1 MENVRNNEKARSASI
16 GTFIIC
22 VAASVILG
30 VAAQWL
36 GGMFSGYGDL
46 VISQVTPSV
55 IVNIIFWSISYFL
68 MGWALYLTMANRTV
82 ELQGL
87 KTTAIVIW
95 LGQFLFS
102 LAFPFILFYGNVY
115 TFAFIWSAI
124 LVAMITAYV
133 IMNLW
138 LSVPAS
144 LLMLPYWVF
153 MLFTTYSTL
162 IIALYN

>member
-1 MENVRNNEKARSASI
+1 MEKVRNNEQARSASL
-16 GTFIIC
+16 GTFILC
-22 VAASVILG
+22 VTLSVILG
-30 VAAQWL
+30 VGAMWL

-46 VISQVTPSV
+46 VLSQVTPST
-55 IVNIIFWSISYFL
+55 IVNIIFWPISYFL

-82 ELQGL
+82 EMQGL
-87 KTTAIVIW
+87 KTAAIIVW
-95 LGQFLFS
+95 LGQFAFS

-115 TFAFIWSAI
+115 TFAFVWAAI

-138 LSVPAS
+138 LSVPSS
-144 LLMLPYWVF
+144 LIMLPYWVF
-153 MLFTTYSTL
+153 MLFTAYSTL